1 MHWLKL
7 TYILQIKLINVSESY
22 ISHCCYI
29 TQVKHDIKAV
39 LFKLNSQGR
48 EEVSSFENKLQ
59 NVKSANV
66 KGNLITWAK

>member
-1 MHWLKL
+1 M
-7 TYILQIKLINVSESY
+7 SESY

-29 TQVKHDIKAV
+29 TQVKHDIKGA

-66 KGNLITWAK
+66 KGNLIIWAK

>member
-29 TQVKHDIKAV
+29 TQVKHDIKAA
-39 LFKLNSQGR
+39 LFKLNSQWR

-66 KGNLITWAK
+66 KGNLIIWAK